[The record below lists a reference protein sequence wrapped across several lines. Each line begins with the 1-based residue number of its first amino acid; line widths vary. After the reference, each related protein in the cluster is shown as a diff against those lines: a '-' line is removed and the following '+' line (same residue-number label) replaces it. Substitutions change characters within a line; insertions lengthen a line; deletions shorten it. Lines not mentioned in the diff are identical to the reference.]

1 MRLCYVFVLGACCW
15 LLGTAPASAQTWG
28 TVTGTVTDSVAG
40 EPLPGVTVLVEGTDF
55 GTATGSEGRY
65 RLELPTGRYAIRFSA
80 VGFSAYVDSARVTE
94 EGVQVDATLASSVLE
109 MEELVVAEVQ
119 VDRPGVYEVD
129 PADVQNMPTPFK
141 DGFRALKTTPGVATG
156 SELTQQYSVRGGG
169 YNENLV
175 FINGFEIFFPFRPR
189 QGEQEGLGLLNPALA
204 SDITF
209 YTGGFPP
216 EHGGKLSSALD
227 VQYAQP
233 GQGSQPGGGGEGSGG
248 EPGAGELGAGE
259 PLSGSVDVSTLDASV
274 HAQSSSLGGDLGWS
288 FGARRAQPGR
298 FFGTQDL
305 KGDYSP
311 RFTDVQGTFE
321 YQISDRVSVE
331 ALGIWAD
338 NVFKLKPE
346 ERTTYFGV
354 ISLDPERPSD
364 FKALQ
369 SSLSGARTD
378 GYTTAFGGARLEVN
392 ATDRLTLEHDVAY
405 FGTEETESFDIE
417 SDRRVC
423 QVDPTKGANP
433 ANCFLKGEST
443 VTRFG
448 DNAVDVQRRT
458 VRGRYEWDPGQHQLK
473 GGWHARDLRFDD
485 RIEEKTII
493 QGTRQESLDPV
504 RIRVDSLTG
513 RSVFDERQLGAHL
526 QDVIDV
532 LPALGIGGA
541 GAEGRLTVTGGLRTD
556 YFSFNDEWTVSPRL
570 SGRLQATDWLTLTG
584 AWGIYHQK
592 PTYRELRGD
601 LEGAS
606 SIEEALSRDVQSQRS
621 VQYVLGGEYFFP
633 GRRLYLR
640 AEGYYKDLDNL
651 ISYTI
656 EDVRVNYSGE
666 NDTYGYTYGLDL
678 QLRGELVPGLE
689 SWFNYSYLVAQERF
703 TEKVLSSYSDRLREA
718 RQGLIPRPADQRH
731 TFSAFVQDYVPRDES
746 WKVHMRLLY
755 GSGLPYT
762 PDEPGPEVT
771 EGVQTRVPGDRMSGR
786 LPAYRRV
793 DVGATKRIEVAQDG
807 IGGPV
812 HLELTLEVLNMFDMD
827 NTVDYSWT
835 RGFERVPKRLTPRT
849 LNARLHL
856 TF

>member
-1 MRLCYVFVLGACCW
+1 MRLSRVFILAACW
-15 LLGTAPASAQTWG
+15 GLLGSASVHAQTWG
-28 TVTGTVTDSVAG
+28 SVTGTVTDSVAG
-40 EPLPGVTVLVEGTDF
+40 EPLPGITVLVQGTDF
-55 GTATGSEGRY
+55 GTATTADGDY
-65 RLELPTGRYAIRFSA
+65 RLELPTGRYALRFSA
-80 VGFSAYVDSARVTE
+80 IGFATHVDSVTVTD
-94 EGVQVDATLASSVLE
+94 GATRLDVTLAATVLE
-109 MEELVVAEVQ
+109 MDELMVTEGQAQ
-119 VDRPGVYEVD
+119 RPGVYEVD

-141 DGFRALKTTPGVATG
+141 DGFRALKTMPGVATN

-189 QGEQEGLGLLNPALA
+189 QGEQEGMGLLNPALA

-216 EHGGKLSSALD
+216 EYGGKLSSALD

-233 GQGSQPGGGGEGSGG
+233 GGE
-248 EPGAGELGAGE
+248 GAGEK
-259 PLSGSVDVSTLDASV
+259 PLSGSVDLSTLDASA
-274 HAQSSSLGGDLGWS
+274 HLQSSALGGDLGWAL
-288 FGARRAQPGR
+288 GMRRAQPGR

-311 RFTDVQGTFE
+311 RFTDVQGTVE
-321 YQISDRVSVE
+321 YRVSDRVSVE

-338 NVFKLKPE
+338 NTFELEPE

-369 SSLSGARTD
+369 ASLSGARTD
-378 GYTTAFGGARLEVN
+378 GYTTTFGGVRLRTELS
-392 ATDRLTLEHDVAY
+392 DRLTLEHDVAH
-405 FGTEETESFDIE
+405 FSTGETESFDIQ

-423 QVDPTKGANP
+423 QVDPTQGANP
-433 ANCFLKGEST
+433 ANCFLRGESS
-443 VTRFG
+443 VTRFA
-448 DNAVDVQRRT
+448 DNVVNVRRRT
-458 VRGRYEWDPGQHQLK
+458 ARGRYELDLGRQTLK
-473 GGWHARDLRFDD
+473 GGWHLRDLRFDD
-485 RIEEKTII
+485 QLEEKTII
-493 QGTRQESLDPV
+493 QGTDQGTLDPV
-504 RIRVDSLTG
+504 RIRVDSLTDQ
-513 RSVFDERQLGAHL
+513 SVFNEQQFGAHL
-526 QDVIDV
+526 QDAVDV
-532 LPALGIGGA
+532 LPTQ
-541 GAEGRLTVTGGLRTD
+541 GRLTVTGGLRAD

-570 SGRLQATDWLTLTG
+570 STRFGVTDRLTLTG

-592 PTYRELRGD
+592 PTYRELRGS
-601 LEGAS
+601 LEGAT
-606 SIEEALSRDVQSQRS
+606 SIEETLNRDIESQRS

-633 GRRLYLR
+633 EQRLYLR
-640 AEGYYKDLDNL
+640 AEAYYKDLDNL

-678 QLRGELVPGLE
+678 QVRGELVPGLE
-689 SWFNYSYLVAQERF
+689 SWFNYSYLVARERF
-703 TEKVLSSYSDRLREA
+703 TEGALGSYTNRLRDA
-718 RQGLIPRPADQRH
+718 RQGRLPRPADQRH
-731 TFSAFVQDYVPRDES
+731 TFSAFVQDYVPGDES

-762 PDEPGPEVT
+762 PTNPGPEVAD
-771 EGVQTRVPGDRMSGR
+771 GVQTRVPADRMSGR
-786 LPAYRRV
+786 LPSYRRV
-793 DVGATKRIEVAQDG
+793 DVGATKRIEVVRNG

-812 HLELTLEVLNMFDMD
+812 HLELTLEVLNLFDMD

>member
-1 MRLCYVFVLGACCW
+1 MRLYRVFVLGAFVVGACCG
-15 LLGTAPASAQTWG
+15 LLGPPSVHAQTWG
-28 TVTGTVTDSVAG
+28 TVTGTVTDSTEG

-55 GTATGSEGRY
+55 GTATGPEGRY
-65 RLELPTGRYAIRFSA
+65 RLEVPTGRYALRFSA
-80 VGFSAYVDSARVTE
+80 VGFSSRVDSAYVTE
-94 EGVQVDATLASSVLE
+94 EGTQVDVVLASSVLE
-109 MEELVVAEVQ
+109 MEELVVAGAQ
-119 VDRPGVYEVD
+119 ADRPGVYEVD

-216 EHGGKLSSALD
+216 EYGGKLSSALD

-233 GQGSQPGGGGEGSGG
+233 GQGSKPEDDS
-248 EPGAGELGAGE
+248 LN
-259 PLSGSVDVSTLDASV
+259 GSVDLSTLDASV

-288 FGARRAQPGR
+288 VGARRAQPGR

-321 YQISDRVSVE
+321 YRLSDRVSVE

-338 NVFKLKPE
+338 NVFELEPE

-378 GYTTAFGGARLEVN
+378 GYTTTFGGARLSTEV
-392 ATDRLTLEHDVAY
+392 TDRLTLEHDVAY
-405 FGTEETESFDIE
+405 FSTEEAESFDIE

-423 QVDPTKGANP
+423 QVDPTQGANP
-433 ANCFLKGEST
+433 ANCFLRGEST
-443 VTRFG
+443 VTRFA

-458 VRGRYEWDPGQHQLK
+458 GRGRYEWDLGQHVLK
-473 GGWHARDLRFDD
+473 GGWHARGLRFDD
-485 RIEEKTII
+485 QIEEKTII
-493 QGTRQESLDPV
+493 QGNSQEGLDPV
-504 RIRVDSLTG
+504 RIRVDSLTDQ
-513 RSVFDERQLGAHL
+513 SVFNERQLGAHL
-526 QDVIDV
+526 QNAVDV

-541 GAEGRLTVTGGLRTD
+541 GAEGRLTVTGGLRAD
-556 YFSFNDEWTVSPRL
+556 YFSFNDEWTLSPRL
-570 SGRLQATDWLTLTG
+570 SGRLKATERLTLTG

-601 LEGAS
+601 PEGTE
-606 SIEEALSRDVQSQRS
+606 SIAETLNRDIESQRS

-633 GRRLYLR
+633 EQRLSLR

-689 SWFNYSYLVAQERF
+689 SWFNYSYLVARERF
-703 TEKVLSSYSDRLREA
+703 TEEALSSYSQRLREA

-731 TFSAFVQDYVPRDES
+731 TFSAFVQDYVPGDES

-755 GSGLPYT
+755 GSGLPHT
-762 PDEPGPEVT
+762 PDDPGPEVT

-793 DVGATKRIEVAQDG
+793 DVGATKRIEVAESG

-812 HLELTLEVLNMFDMD
+812 HLELTLELLNMFDMD